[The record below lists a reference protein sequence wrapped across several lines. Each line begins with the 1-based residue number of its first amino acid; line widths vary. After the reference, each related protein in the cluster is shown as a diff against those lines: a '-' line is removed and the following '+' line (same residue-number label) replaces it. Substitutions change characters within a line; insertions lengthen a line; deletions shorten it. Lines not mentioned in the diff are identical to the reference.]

1 MTKKML
7 FTQLNHVVNYNSFS
21 SCTTIKKQFIL
32 IILIIKRN
40 EIKSFVDI
48 WMGLESVILSEVS
61 QKEKNKCSILMHLCV
76 I

>member
-1 MTKKML
+1 ML